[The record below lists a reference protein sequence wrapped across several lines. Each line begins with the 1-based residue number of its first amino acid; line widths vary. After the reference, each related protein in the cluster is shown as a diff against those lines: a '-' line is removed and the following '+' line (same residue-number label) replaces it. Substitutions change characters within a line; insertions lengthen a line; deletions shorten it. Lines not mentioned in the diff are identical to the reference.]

1 MIKFHLLG
9 KYTPENKAIAPIGAK
24 LTLCGKSLNNI
35 PKITSNIG
43 NNLKSLSLFISSI
56 ISFVARHGFEPQ
68 FLRSERS
75 VLPLDYRAIWHILPL
90 NCAKIML
97 HMKTINELASD
108 LKLTPEQAAEIEKY
122 IGELVVEL
130 LESIKR
136 DNDKNFDETIESLK
150 N

>member
-97 HMKTINELASD
+97 HMKTIDELAKE
-108 LKLTPEQAAEIEKY
+108 LNLTPEQSQKIQEY
-122 IGELVVEL
+122 VGDLVIEL
-130 LESIKR
+130 LESIKQ
-136 DNDKNFDETIESLK
+136 DNIKNFDETIESLK